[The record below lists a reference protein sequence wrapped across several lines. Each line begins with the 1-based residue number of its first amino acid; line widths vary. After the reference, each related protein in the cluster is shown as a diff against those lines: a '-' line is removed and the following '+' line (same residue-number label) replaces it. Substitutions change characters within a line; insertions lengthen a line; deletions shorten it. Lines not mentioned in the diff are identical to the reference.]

1 MNKDTI
7 YKVKNRSDGSV
18 IYTIP
23 ELNNLRR
30 VYGPGE
36 TKEIPYKE
44 LEALYY
50 LPGGITMIREY
61 LQVTEKEALDAL
73 NIDVEPEYNMSEQD
87 IIELMT
93 TGSLDAFLDTLD
105 FAPDGVVDL
114 IKKFAVRLPL
124 NDVAKRKALLE
135 KTGFDTERAIM
146 NDIASREPEPAA
158 TADKP
163 TGRRVQPA
171 TTEGPVRR
179 TTPKYTVVSKS

>member
-73 NIDVEPEYNMSEQD
+73 NIDVEPEYNMSE
-87 IIELMT
+87 
-93 TGSLDAFLDTLD
+93 
-105 FAPDGVVDL
+105 
-114 IKKFAVRLPL
+114 
-124 NDVAKRKALLE
+124 
-135 KTGFDTERAIM
+135 
-146 NDIASREPEPAA
+146 
-158 TADKP
+158 
-163 TGRRVQPA
+163 
-171 TTEGPVRR
+171 
-179 TTPKYTVVSKS
+179 